1 MNELWRGSSET
12 SSSENKFLSV
22 ESVHRSSNAT
32 LLLAYN
38 RMLIQFAGLGP
49 KTQME
54 VPEEELADLLV
65 LTPLAA
71 LKIHGA
77 DLKSRVI
84 S

>member
-1 MNELWRGSSET
+1 MNELRSSFIRNFQFRKEFKLLL
-12 SSSENKFLSV
+12 NV
-22 ESVHRSSNAT
+22 GPVHSSSNAA
-32 LLLAYN
+32 LPLAYN

-65 LTPLAA
+65 LTPLTA

-77 DLKSRVI
+77 D
-84 S
+84 